1 MKRIKSNTN
10 IVDTFDI
17 KEINEIQNQEFYEAL
32 LESLSNS
39 GDDKKELG
47 NVLEESLLGG
57 IAGGIA
63 GSVLAPSIMK
73 AICKILGIA
82 ENGTLGQLLTS
93 RLVLGALG
101 AQLGMKM

>member
-1 MKRIKSNTN
+1 MKRIKNN
-10 IVDTFDI
+10 IIDTFDL
-17 KEINEIQNQEFYEAL
+17 KEINEIQNQEFYNAL

-39 GDDKKELG
+39 GDKKELG
-47 NVLEESLLGG
+47 DVLEESLLGG